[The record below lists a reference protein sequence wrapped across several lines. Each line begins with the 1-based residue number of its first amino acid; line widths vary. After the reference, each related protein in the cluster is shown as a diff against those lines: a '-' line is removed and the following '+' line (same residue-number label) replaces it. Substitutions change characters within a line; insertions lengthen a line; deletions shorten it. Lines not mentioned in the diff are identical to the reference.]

1 MLFYIL
7 TRLLA
12 DGLYNSIAT
21 EGGYVLHR
29 PAMQIYEQRRTE
41 NGGRNMGQL
50 YHKQNGGYDE

>member
-1 MLFYIL
+1 VLFYIL

-41 NGGRNMGQL
+41 NGGRNYGTTVP
-50 YHKQNGGYDE
+50 

>member
-21 EGGYVLHR
+21 GAVMFSTALLCKYTTNG
-29 PAMQIYEQRRTE
+29 EQKTE
-41 NGGRNMGQL
+41 DAIMGQL